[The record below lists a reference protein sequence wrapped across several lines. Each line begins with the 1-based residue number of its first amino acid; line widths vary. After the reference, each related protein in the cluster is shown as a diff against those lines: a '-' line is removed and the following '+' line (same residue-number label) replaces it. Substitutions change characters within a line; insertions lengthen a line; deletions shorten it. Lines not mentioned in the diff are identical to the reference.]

1 MISQGIRLS
10 SPDMGD
16 VVLRVEGL
24 TRSFGGLIAVKDLS
38 FEVKRGLV
46 TALIGPNG
54 SGKTT
59 TFNMISGHL
68 KPNQGAIYFEG
79 RRIDRLPPYKIARLG
94 IARTFQNLEIFGH
107 LKVVENVLMAI
118 NSHFKVS
125 LWESVLRWPS
135 FFRKEREALEKAL
148 AFLRLLN
155 LEKWAFHPAASL
167 PFGLQRYLEI
177 VRALAAEPTLLLLD
191 EAASGLDAS
200 EKALLA
206 SLILKLKEEGLSILM
221 VEHDINLTMELADE
235 VIVLDQG
242 QKIAQG
248 PPSKIQRDPRVIA
261 VYLGEEG

>member
-1 MISQGIRLS
+1 MAE
-10 SPDMGD
+10 

-24 TRSFGGLIAVKDLS
+24 KKSFGGLVAVKELS
-38 FEVKRGLV
+38 FEIKEGLI

-68 KPNQGAIYFEG
+68 KPDAGAIYFKG
-79 RRIDRLPPYKIARLG
+79 QRIDKFPPYKIARLG
-94 IARTFQNLEIFGH
+94 IARTFQNLEIFAH
-107 LKVVENVLMAI
+107 LKVVENVLLAI
-118 NSHFKVS
+118 NSHFRVS
-125 LWESVLRWPS
+125 IWESILRWPS
-135 FFRKEREALEKAL
+135 FFRKEKEALEEAMS
-148 AFLRLLN
+148 FLRLLN
-155 LEKWAFHPAASL
+155 LEDRAFWPAASL

-177 VRALAAEPTLLLLD
+177 VRALAARPRLLLLD
-191 EAASGLDAS
+191 EAASGLDAN

-206 SLILKLKEEGLSILM
+206 ALIRKLKEEGLSILL

-248 PPSKIQRDPRVIA
+248 PPSEIQRDPKVIA